1 MMFAPGQ
8 LVWVWHGGYSY
19 LDTRVC
25 AAVVD
30 RIPSENGVMVKFP
43 NSRREAQY
51 RANEYVFL
59 TREDAHRALV
69 LRALGQ

>member
-1 MMFAPGQ
+1 MTFAPGQ
-8 LVWVWHGGYSY
+8 LVWVWLGRYSY

-30 RIPSENGVMVKFP
+30 SIPSENGVMVKFP
-43 NSRREAQY
+43 NSRRETQY
-51 RANEYVFL
+51 RATEYVFL

-69 LRALGQ
+69 LRALRE